1 VASPAERYAAAL
13 RRTGP
18 AALSEFAAGLGFTLD
33 GFQLRACEAL
43 EAGHGVLVAAPTG
56 AGKTVVGEFAVHLAL
71 GRGGKC
77 FYTTPIKALSN
88 QKFHDLKERYGADRV
103 GLLTGDNAVNGDAD
117 IVVMTTEVLRNMLYA
132 ESPALQGLTHVVMDE
147 VHYLAD
153 RFRGAVWEEVI
164 LHLPADVTL
173 ISLSATVSNAEE
185 FGEWLQTV
193 RGDTTVIV
201 EEHRPIPLWQS
212 VLVGHRLEDLFVERS
227 SPAVGVEAQQE
238 VNPHLSR
245 LASEEARFA
254 RTHDHRRSRDSRG
267 PRRPASRIDVPRRP
281 EVVERIEAA
290 GLLPAIVFVFSRA
303 GCESGVRQCLHA
315 GLRLVEPSERDR
327 IRAVVERRTADFP
340 AEDLAV
346 LGYPEFLDG
355 LQRGIASH
363 HAGML
368 PVFKEIVEELFAAG
382 LCRVVFATETLALG
396 INMPARSVVLESLV
410 KWNGEAH
417 VDLTPGEYTQLT
429 GRAGRRGI
437 DVEGHGIV
445 LWTPGFDPR
454 HVAGLAST
462 RTYPLRSSF
471 RPSYNMAVN
480 LVQVMGRNAARE
492 LLESSFAQFQADR
505 AVVGLARQVRRN
517 HEAMAGY
524 GESMTCHLGDFREY
538 AELRRSL
545 SERESRLAKES
556 SASRRA
562 AAAASLEDLKVG
574 DVIRVPSG
582 RRAGLAVVVDPRGN
596 GGPDGDARPVIVT
609 ADRQIKRLVAAELTA
624 PVAALARVRLPRAF
638 NARSPQ
644 SRRDLVSNLRNLRLD
659 ERAGQPGRG
668 RSLAADDNEIARLR
682 AAIRAHPC
690 HGCAEREDH
699 ARWAERYDRLRRD
712 TDALEQR
719 MSGRTGTLGRMFD
732 RVCDLLTRLGYLE
745 GDRVTD
751 SGRSLAR
758 LYSESDLVVAESL
771 RDGAWDALTPAELAS
786 VVSALVYEARRDDD
800 PAPRLPS
807 DTVRNAL
814 ADLTWMRD
822 RLHSEESAA
831 GLDLLRETDPGFAWA
846 AWRWA
851 SGHPLDAVLRD
862 GTMAP
867 GDFVRWVKQLID
879 LLDQVA
885 IAAPESSPVRRTA
898 RQAVDALRR
907 GVVAYSVVG

>member
-1 VASPAERYAAAL
+1 VATPAERYAAER
-13 RRTGP
+13 RRTSHP
-18 AALSEFAAGLGFTLD
+18 SLAEFAAAADFTLD
-33 GFQLRACEAL
+33 NFQVLACEAL

-56 AGKTVVGEFAVHLAL
+56 AGKTLVGEFAVHLAL
-71 GRGGKC
+71 ERGGKC

-88 QKFHDLKERYGADRV
+88 QKFHDLQQRYGADRV
-103 GLLTGDNAVNGDAD
+103 GLLTGDNAVNGNAD
-117 IVVMTTEVLRNMLYA
+117 VVVMTTEVLRNMLYA
-132 ESPALQGLTHVVMDE
+132 SSPALRGLTHVVMDE

-164 LHLPADVTL
+164 LHLPSDVTL

-212 VLVGHRLEDLFVERS
+212 VLVGHRLEDLFID
-227 SPAVGVEAQQE
+227 EAQQE

-245 LASEEARFA
+245 LAAEESRFA
-254 RTHDHRRSRDSRG
+254 RSHDARRPRQGRG

-281 EVVERIEAA
+281 EVVERIDAS

-303 GCESGVRQCLHA
+303 GCEAGVRQCLQA
-315 GLRLVEPSERDR
+315 GLRLVEPGEREQ
-327 IRAVVERRTADFP
+327 IRAVVERRIAGFP
-340 AEDLAV
+340 PEDLAV

-368 PVFKEIVEELFAAG
+368 PVFKEIVEELFTAG

-480 LVQVMGRNAARE
+480 LVQVLGRAASRE

-517 HEAMAGY
+517 HEALAGY
-524 GESMTCHLGDFREY
+524 TDAMTCHLGDFVEY
-538 AELRRSL
+538 AGLRRSL
-545 SERESRLAKES
+545 SERESRLARES

-562 AAAASLEDLKVG
+562 AAAASLEQLKIG

-596 GGPDGDARPVIVT
+596 GGPDGDVRPVIVT
-609 ADRQIKRLVAAELTA
+609 ADRQIKRLAAAELTA
-624 PVAALARVRLPRAF
+624 PIAALARVRLPRAF

-659 ERAGQPGRG
+659 ERAGQPARG
-668 RSLAADDNEIARLR
+668 RSAASDDTEIARLR
-682 AAIRAHPC
+682 AEIRQHPC

-699 ARWAERYDRLRRD
+699 ARWAERYNRLQRD

-732 RVCDLLTRLGYLE
+732 RVCNVLSDLGYLD

-751 SGRSLAR
+751 AGRSLAR
-758 LYSESDLVVAESL
+758 LYSDADLLVAESV
-771 RDGAWDALTPAELAS
+771 RDGDWDSLTAPELAS

-807 DTVRNAL
+807 GRVREAL
-814 ADLTWMRD
+814 TELSHRRD
-822 RLHSEESAA
+822 RLHAEEAAA

-846 AWRWA
+846 SWRWA

-879 LLDQVA
+879 LLDQIAV
-885 IAAPESSPVRRTA
+885 AAPDASPVRATA
-898 RQAVDALRR
+898 RKAVDALRR
-907 GVVAYSVVG
+907 GVVAYSVVA